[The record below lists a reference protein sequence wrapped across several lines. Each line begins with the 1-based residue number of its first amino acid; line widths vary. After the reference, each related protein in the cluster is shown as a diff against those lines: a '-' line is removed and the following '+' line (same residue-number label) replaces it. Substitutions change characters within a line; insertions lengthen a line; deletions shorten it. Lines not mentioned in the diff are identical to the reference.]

1 MAAGIAIANL
11 NSNKKTYVVIS
22 DGELQEGSTWEAIIS
37 IGALNLKNLVLF
49 VDNNDL
55 NSSEKM
61 SDTHPNLYPIDKKFK
76 SFGWDSKI
84 CNGHNLSKML
94 NAVNK
99 RDKRKPF
106 ALIAETK
113 KGYPVKFMNDAI
125 WHYRSPNKKEYSK
138 AIAEIES
145 H

>member
-1 MAAGIAIANL
+1 M
-11 NSNKKTYVVIS
+11 
-22 DGELQEGSTWEAIIS
+22 
-37 IGALNLKNLVLF
+37 F

-84 CNGHNLSKML
+84 CDGHNLSKML

-106 ALIAETK
+106 ALVAKTK
-113 KGYPVKFMNDAI
+113 KGYPVKFMNNAI
-125 WHYRSPNKKEYSK
+125 WHYRSPTKKEYAK
-138 AIAEIES
+138 ALAEIER